1 MGACEDGGAE
11 RELVGAIAEATLT
24 AANEL
29 MRKELR
35 RKEEMEQRNPA
46 LGRLTVD
53 TRTAA
58 PFPLIIAR
66 PSR

>member
-1 MGACEDGGAE
+1 MGECEDGGAE
-11 RELVGAIAEATLT
+11 RELVGAIAAATLT

-46 LGRLTVD
+46 LGRLAVD
-53 TRTAA
+53 TGTAA